1 VTPASPESAAGS
13 SRQVTPPSRVS
24 ARSIEALERMVDGP
38 VLRPDTLQYEEARRS
53 FNALVDRR
61 PAVIVQPRSA
71 EGVSSAVRVA
81 ADADLPVSVRGGGHS
96 VAGHAMA
103 DGAIAIDLRRMR
115 KVSVDGRRRTARVE
129 GGALWL
135 DVDPATVAHGLATP
149 GGTVADTGVGGLALG
164 GGIGLLVG
172 TCGLTCDNLLAA
184 DVITAEGRQLH
195 IDQQHE
201 PDLLWALRG
210 GGGNFGVVT
219 AFEFQLHDVRS
230 IVGGRLVYPR
240 EATDEALR
248 RALHVIAQAPPE
260 LVLMPELSTRQ
271 NAGIVTVCYRG
282 SVGEADELLRP
293 LRQGLASVE
302 DTVGAAS
309 YLDVQTASDTTPF
322 GLRHYWKG
330 HFVRDIPDSLLQAT
344 IDEFVKGRM
353 LGGILIESVAGVARE
368 EPKGGSSFGQRE
380 ASYNVSALATWEDP
394 QEDADRIAWARDYAS
409 ALAPLSLSG
418 GGYLNY
424 STEETG
430 DRVRA
435 AFGDEKYSRLEALKS
450 KWDPDNRFRFNHNV
464 APSGS

>member
-1 VTPASPESAAGS
+1 MSAG
-13 SRQVTPPSRVS
+13 
-24 ARSIEALERMVDGP
+24 SIEALERTVDGR
-38 VLRPDTLQYEEARRS
+38 VLRPDMLQYEEARRS

-71 EGVSSAVRVA
+71 EGVSAAVRVA
-81 ADADLPVSVRGGGHS
+81 ADADLPVAVRGGGHS

-115 KVSVDGRRRTARVE
+115 KVSVDARLRTARVE

-149 GGTVADTGVGGLALG
+149 GGTVADTGVEGLALG

-184 DVITAEGRQLH
+184 DLITAEGRQLH

-210 GGGNFGVVT
+210 GGGNFGIVT

-230 IVGGRLVYPR
+230 IVGGRLVYRR
-240 EATDEALR
+240 EATDEVLR
-248 RALHVIAQAPPE
+248 RALHVMTQAPPE

-271 NAGIVTVCYRG
+271 NTAIVNVCYRG
-282 SVGEADELLRP
+282 AVADADELPLP
-293 LRQGLASVE
+293 LRSGMRLEE
-302 DTVGAAS
+302 DTVQAAS
-309 YLDVQTASDTTPF
+309 YLDVQTTSDVTPF

-330 HFVRDIPDSLLQAT
+330 HFIRDFSESLLQAT
-344 IDEFVKGRM
+344 IDDFVTGRM
-353 LGGILIESVAGVARE
+353 LGGILIEQIAGVARE
-368 EPKGGSSFGQRE
+368 EPPGGSAFGQR
-380 ASYNVSALATWEDP
+380 AARYNVSAVATWEDP
-394 QEDADRIAWARDYAS
+394 GENADRIAWARDYAS
-409 ALAPLSLSG
+409 ALAPLSPSG

-435 AFGDEKYSRLEALKS
+435 AFGVEKYSRLEALKS
-450 KWDPDNRFRFNHNV
+450 KWDPDNRFRFNRNV
-464 APSGS
+464 APSPS

>member
-1 VTPASPESAAGS
+1 MTPATAESAAVPT
-13 SRQVTPPSRVS
+13 RQVPPPSRMP

-71 EGVSSAVRVA
+71 EGVAAAVRVA
-81 ADADLPVSVRGGGHS
+81 AHADVPVAIRGGGHS
-96 VAGHAMA
+96 VAGHGMA
-103 DGAIAIDLRRMR
+103 DGALTIDLRQMR
-115 KVSVDGRRRTARVE
+115 DVSVDARRRTARVE

-135 DVDPATVAHGLATP
+135 DVDPATVARGLATP
-149 GGTVADTGVGGLALG
+149 GGTVADTGVAGLTLG
-164 GGIGLLVG
+164 GGIGLLVA

-184 DVITAEGRQLH
+184 DLITAEGRQLH
-195 IDQQHE
+195 IDQEHE

-230 IVGGRLVYPR
+230 IVGGRLVYRR
-240 EATDEALR
+240 EAADEVLR

-260 LVLMPELSTRQ
+260 LVLMPELSTRR
-271 NAGIVTVCYRG
+271 NAVIVTICYRG
-282 SVGEADELLRP
+282 SVGDAGELLQP
-293 LRQGLASVE
+293 LRHGLASVE
-302 DTVGAAS
+302 DTVRAAS

-330 HFVRDIPDSLLQAT
+330 HFVRDIPESLLRAT

-353 LGGILIESVAGVARE
+353 LGGILIESIAGVARE
-368 EPKGGSSFGQRE
+368 EPTGGSAFGQRE
-380 ASYNVSALATWEDP
+380 ARYNVSALATWEDP
-394 QEDADRIAWARDYAS
+394 GEDADRIAWARDYAS

-430 DRVRA
+430 ERVRA
-435 AFGDEKYSRLEALKS
+435 AFGNEKYSRLVALKS

>member
-1 VTPASPESAAGS
+1 MTPASPESAAGS

-115 KVSVDGRRRTARVE
+115 KVT
-129 GGALWL
+129 
-135 DVDPATVAHGLATP
+135 
-149 GGTVADTGVGGLALG
+149 
-164 GGIGLLVG
+164 
-172 TCGLTCDNLLAA
+172 
-184 DVITAEGRQLH
+184 
-195 IDQQHE
+195 
-201 PDLLWALRG
+201 
-210 GGGNFGVVT
+210 
-219 AFEFQLHDVRS
+219 
-230 IVGGRLVYPR
+230 
-240 EATDEALR
+240 
-248 RALHVIAQAPPE
+248 
-260 LVLMPELSTRQ
+260 
-271 NAGIVTVCYRG
+271 
-282 SVGEADELLRP
+282 
-293 LRQGLASVE
+293 
-302 DTVGAAS
+302 
-309 YLDVQTASDTTPF
+309 
-322 GLRHYWKG
+322 
-330 HFVRDIPDSLLQAT
+330 T
-344 IDEFVKGRM
+344 IDDFVKGRM

>member
-1 VTPASPESAAGS
+1 MTPASPESAAGS
-13 SRQVTPPSRVS
+13 SRQATPPARVP

-38 VLRPDTLQYEEARRS
+38 VLRPDTLHYEEARRS

-71 EGVSSAVRVA
+71 EGVSAAVRVA
-81 ADADLPVSVRGGGHS
+81 ADAGLPVAVRGGGHS

-103 DGAIAIDLRRMR
+103 DGAITIDLRRMR
-115 KVSVDGRRRTARVE
+115 RVSVDAPRRTARVE

-164 GGIGLLVG
+164 GGIGLLAG

-184 DVITAEGRQLH
+184 DLITAEGRQLH

-240 EATDEALR
+240 EATDEVLR
-248 RALHVIAQAPPE
+248 RALHVMTQAPPE

-282 SVGEADELLRP
+282 AVADADELLVP
-293 LRQGLASVE
+293 LRRGMTLRE
-302 DTVGAAS
+302 DTVRAAS
-309 YLDVQTASDTTPF
+309 YVDVQTTSDMTPF

-330 HFVRDIPDSLLQAT
+330 HFIRDFPESLLQAT
-344 IDEFVKGRM
+344 INDFVKGRM
-353 LGGILIESVAGVARE
+353 LGGILIEPIVGVARE
-368 EPKGGSSFGQRE
+368 EPPGGSAFGQR
-380 ASYNVSALATWEDP
+380 AARYDVSALATWGDP
-394 QEDADRIAWARDYAS
+394 GEDADRITWARDYAS

-430 DRVRA
+430 DRIRA
-435 AFGDEKYSRLEALKS
+435 AFGDEKYSRIEALKS

-464 APSGS
+464 APSLP

>member
-1 VTPASPESAAGS
+1 MTPAGPQSTAGP
-13 SRQVTPPSRVS
+13 SRQVTPPSRMP
-24 ARSIEALERMVDGP
+24 ARTIEALVRMVDGP
-38 VLRPDTLQYEEARRS
+38 VLRPNMLQYEEARRS

-61 PAVIVQPRSA
+61 PGAIAQPSSA
-71 EGVSSAVRVA
+71 AGVSAAVRVA
-81 ADADLPVSVRGGGHS
+81 ADAGLPVAIRGGGHS

-103 DGAIAIDLRRMR
+103 DGAVTIDLRRMR
-115 KVSVDGRRRTARVE
+115 KVRVDPRRRTARVE

-135 DVDPATVAHGLATP
+135 DVDPATDTHGLATP

-184 DVITAEGRQLH
+184 DLITAEGRQLH
-195 IDQQHE
+195 IDQEHE

-230 IVGGRLVYPR
+230 IVGGRLVYRR
-240 EATDEALR
+240 EATDEVLR
-248 RALHVIAQAPPE
+248 RALHVMTQAPPE
-260 LVLMPELSTRQ
+260 LVMMPELSTRQ
-271 NAGIVTVCYRG
+271 NAAILTVCYRG
-282 SVGEADELLRP
+282 AVADADELLRP
-293 LRQGLASVE
+293 LRRGLASTE
-302 DTVGAAS
+302 DTVRAAS
-309 YLDVQTASDTTPF
+309 YLDVQRASDLTSF

-330 HFVRDIPDSLLQAT
+330 HFVREIPEPLLQAT
-344 IDEFVKGRM
+344 IDDFVKGRM
-353 LGGILIESVAGVARE
+353 LGSILIEPIAGVARE
-368 EPKGGSSFGQRE
+368 EPPGGSAFGQR
-380 ASYNVSALATWEDP
+380 AARYNVSALATWEDP
-394 QEDADRIAWARDYAS
+394 GEDADRIAWARDYAS

-430 DRVRA
+430 ERVRA
-435 AFGDEKYSRLEALKS
+435 AYGDEKYLRLVALKL

-464 APSGS
+464 APSPS